1 MAFVQQLFDFVE
13 GALAAGSS
21 VLIHCLAGG
30 TARARPAAC
39 CSCTRPDLAPTRYV
53 LVDVFGTLHMTAML
67 GPHDLP
73 TTSLT
78 YFVTLRADQATRMAQ
93 AARPVINPIGGL
105 PKLLR
110 TFETDRRQ

>member
-1 MAFVQQLFDFVE
+1 
-13 GALAAGSS
+13 
-21 VLIHCLAGG
+21 
-30 TARARPAAC
+30 
-39 CSCTRPDLAPTRYV
+39 
-53 LVDVFGTLHMTAML
+53 MTAML

>member
-1 MAFVQQLFDFVE
+1 MA
-13 GALAAGSS
+13 
-21 VLIHCLAGG
+21 
-30 TARARPAAC
+30 
-39 CSCTRPDLAPTRYV
+39 
-53 LVDVFGTLHMTAML
+53 AML
-67 GPHDLP
+67 GAHDLP

-78 YFVTLRADQATRMAQ
+78 YFVTWRTDQATRMAQ

>member
-1 MAFVQQLFDFVE
+1 MHKTGL
-13 GALAAGSS
+13 GADKVRRVSQGKGSRG
-21 VLIHCLAGG
+21 L
-30 TARARPAAC
+30 
-39 CSCTRPDLAPTRYV
+39 D
-53 LVDVFGTLHMTAML
+53 DFGTLHMTAML
-67 GPHDLP
+67 APHDLP

-78 YFVTLRADQATRMAQ
+78 YFVTWPLPWRTDQATRMAQ

>member
-1 MAFVQQLFDFVE
+1 
-13 GALAAGSS
+13 
-21 VLIHCLAGG
+21 
-30 TARARPAAC
+30 
-39 CSCTRPDLAPTRYV
+39 
-53 LVDVFGTLHMTAML
+53 ML
-67 GPHDLP
+67 GP

-78 YFVTLRADQATRMAQ
+78 YFVTWRADQATRMAQ